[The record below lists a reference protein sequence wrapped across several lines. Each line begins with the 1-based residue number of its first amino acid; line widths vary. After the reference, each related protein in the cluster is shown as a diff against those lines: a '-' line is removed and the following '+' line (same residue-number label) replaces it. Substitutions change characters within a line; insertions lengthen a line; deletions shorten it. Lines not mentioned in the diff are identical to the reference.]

1 MSLYEKISGYYD
13 ELFPLKK
20 ARLSFISSFLE
31 KEGMSILDIG
41 CASGELALALTK
53 EGHQVF
59 GIDLNRDMVHLAR
72 EKAKSLGLSLK
83 VEFLERDMTN
93 IGTDFLPAF
102 FDAVLCFGNT
112 LVHLENLGKIE
123 EFFKGVLK
131 ILKNKGIFILQIVNF
146 DRVLAE
152 DIKELPIIESENF
165 TFQREYLY
173 DRVSH
178 RIRFQGG
185 VTEKKSGTIK
195 KYNESLYPLIFKEL
209 RTALIGT
216 GFSQLQF
223 FGDESKAPY
232 TKQSPALIAVAE
244 VM

>member
-20 ARLSFISSFLE
+20 TRLSLE
-31 KEGMSILDIG
+31 SD
-41 CASGELALALTK
+41 
-53 EGHQVF
+53 
-59 GIDLNRDMVHLAR
+59 
-72 EKAKSLGLSLK
+72 
-83 VEFLERDMTN
+83 
-93 IGTDFLPAF
+93 
-102 FDAVLCFGNT
+102 
-112 LVHLENLGKIE
+112 
-123 EFFKGVLK
+123 
-131 ILKNKGIFILQIVNF
+131 
-146 DRVLAE
+146 
-152 DIKELPIIESENF
+152 NF

-195 KYNESLYPLIFKEL
+195 KYNESLYPLIFMEL
-209 RTALIGT
+209 RTALIGA

-223 FGDESKAPY
+223 FGDESKVPY

-244 VM
+244 V